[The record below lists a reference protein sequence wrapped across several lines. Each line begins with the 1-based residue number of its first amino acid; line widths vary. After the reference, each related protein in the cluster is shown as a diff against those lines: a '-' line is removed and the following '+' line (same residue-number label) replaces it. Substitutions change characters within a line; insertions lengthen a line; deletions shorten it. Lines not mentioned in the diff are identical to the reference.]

1 VSNKNITFAPHLFT
15 DTNNIHQIIMKNKS
29 LNILFIALMVVC
41 AGCCPKAKQV
51 IEPSQVIVTS
61 YPSSIGEAGVAVY
74 LPEGY
79 TRLEQDYPVLYLLH
93 GSGDDEAGWL
103 TKGRAKAIL
112 DSLITNNL
120 CQPMIVVM
128 PNGYLEQ
135 TGKYYTPESRLW
147 MESTFEENFSQ
158 LIAWTE
164 AHFRTLTDKQHRAIA
179 GLSMGGFHTMHT
191 AALLNQSFDYVGI
204 FSALYVPHTRQLHS
218 ERSIEMSALTLSD
231 KPTYQQ
237 TEALLAQQFAN
248 PPQLYWIACGV
259 DDFLYEDNVVY
270 RQYLDE
276 KQYPYEY
283 HESAGGHS
291 WENWMDY
298 LRIFAQRLF

>member
-1 VSNKNITFAPHLFT
+1 MKSKVLLFLL
-15 DTNNIHQIIMKNKS
+15 I
-29 LNILFIALMVVC
+29 VC
-41 AGCCPKAKQV
+41 ISCCPRAKQV

-79 TRLEQDYPVLYLLH
+79 ATSKDDYPVLYLLH

-103 TKGRAKAIL
+103 TKGKAIL
-112 DSLITNNL
+112 DSLMVNEL
-120 CQPMIVVM
+120 CKPMIVVM

-135 TGKYYTPESRLW
+135 TGKYYVPESRLW

-158 LIAWTE
+158 LMAWTE
-164 AHFRTLTDKQHRAIA
+164 AHYRTINDKQHRAIA

-204 FSALYVPHTRQLHS
+204 FSALYVPHTKQPHS
-218 ERSIEMSALTLSD
+218 ERIIEMSALALSD
-231 KPTYQQ
+231 KPAYNQ

-259 DDFLYEDNVVY
+259 DDFLYEDNVIY
-270 RQYLDE
+270 RKYLDE

-291 WENWMDY
+291 WQNWMDY
-298 LRIFAQRLF
+298 LTIFAQRLF

>member
-1 VSNKNITFAPHLFT
+1 
-15 DTNNIHQIIMKNKS
+15 MKNKS
-29 LNILFIALMVVC
+29 LNILVLVLLIAC
-41 AGCCPKAKQV
+41 AGCCPKAKQT

-79 TRLEQDYPVLYLLH
+79 ATSEKDYPVLYLLH
-93 GSGDDEAGWL
+93 GSGDDETGWL
-103 TKGRAKAIL
+103 TKGKAKAIL

-120 CQPMIVVM
+120 CQQMIVVM

-164 AHFRTLTDKQHRAIA
+164 AHYRTINDKHHRAIA

-204 FSALYVPHTRQLHS
+204 FSALYVPHTKQPHS
-218 ERSIEMSALTLSD
+218 ERIIEMSALALSD
-231 KPTYQQ
+231 KPAYQQ

-259 DDFLYEDNVVY
+259 DDFLYQDNVVY

-283 HESAGGHS
+283 HESAGGHT

-298 LRIFAQRLF
+298 LKIFAQRIF